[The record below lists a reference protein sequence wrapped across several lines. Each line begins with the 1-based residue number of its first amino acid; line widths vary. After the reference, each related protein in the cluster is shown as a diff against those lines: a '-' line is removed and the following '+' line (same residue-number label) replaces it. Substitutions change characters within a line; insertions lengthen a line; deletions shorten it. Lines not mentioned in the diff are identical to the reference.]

1 MKLRTILTVA
11 ALCMCVPAARA
22 HHSRYTAD
30 LKGSTVSPP
39 TGSTALGHVVV
50 IIDFDLHRMQILTEF
65 SGLVG
70 TVTEAHLHGPTDEV
84 FAGTADTITPLPAPD
99 GFPTGVTS
107 GTYTSSLFDLD
118 DASSYDLAFVAAN
131 GPFVSSAMQ
140 ALFDALG
147 AGKAYFDIHTTA
159 FPAGEIRGFVVDV
172 PGDFNDDGVVDA
184 ADYVVWKKTEGTI
197 GEGNPADADNSSI
210 VDQADYLIWRES
222 FGSTRH
228 DRHEHHHGAG
238 LAGNVPE
245 PSAVAMLVA
254 ALLALGFTRSRE
266 RELRHPL

>member
-1 MKLRTILTVA
+1 
-11 ALCMCVPAARA
+11 MCVPSARA

-50 IIDFDLHRMQILTEF
+50 IIDFDVHRMQILTEF
-65 SGLVG
+65 SGLAG

-84 FAGTADTITPLPAPD
+84 FAGTAGTITPLPAPD

-107 GTYTSSLFDLD
+107 GAYTS
-118 DASSYDLAFVAAN
+118 ASSTSTSRRRTTPRSWLPTGLSSVARCRR
-131 GPFVSSAMQ
+131 
-140 ALFDALG
+140 LFDALG

-172 PGDFNDDGVVDA
+172 PGDFNDDGIVDA
-184 ADYVVWKKTEGTI
+184 ADYVVWQKTEGTI
-197 GEGNPADADNSSI
+197 GEGNPADADNSSV
-210 VDQADYLIWRES
+210 VDEADYLIWRES

-238 LAGNVPE
+238 AGQVAIPE
-245 PSAVAMLVA
+245 PASFAITAIALFFA
-254 ALLALGFTRSRE
+254 AGFSSR
-266 RELRHPL
+266 RDSNR